1 MKDYYQ
7 ILGVPT
13 DATPELI
20 KAVYKALV
28 KLYHPDVFQGDSKFA
43 QKKLQSINEA
53 FEILSNEVK
62 RGKYNEQRTTIRTP

>member
-7 ILGVPT
+7 TLGVPK

-28 KLYHPDVFQGDSKFA
+28 KLYHPDVFQGD
-43 QKKLQSINEA
+43 LQFSQDKMQDINEA
-53 FEILSNEVK
+53 FATLSNADK
-62 RGKYNEQRTTIRTP
+62 RE